1 MCISRRAED
10 KDVASTYDA
19 TQSEKEWDFAVCNN
33 LEEIML
39 SEMRRKDK
47 CYRVS
52 LISSSKDNHKG
63 GGC

>member
-1 MCISRRAED
+1 M
-10 KDVASTYDA
+10 ASTYDA

-52 LISSSKDNHKG
+52 LICG
-63 GGC
+63 T